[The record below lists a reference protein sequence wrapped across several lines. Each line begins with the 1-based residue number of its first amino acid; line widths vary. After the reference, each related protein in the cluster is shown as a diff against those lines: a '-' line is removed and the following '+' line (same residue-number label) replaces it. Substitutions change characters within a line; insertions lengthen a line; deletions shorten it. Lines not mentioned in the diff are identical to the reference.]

1 MSADITRRCGCRDDV
16 GKQLG
21 AKCPRLSDPKHGTWA
36 YSISAGFVM
45 KPGPD
50 GKMRRVRQ
58 RVRVGGFSTQR
69 AAQTARNKAAVQL
82 DQGTFREP
90 SKVTLAEYLNVWL
103 PRRQATGNGLKSTTV
118 RMYRQYIDLDI
129 VPSKLGSMKLTDIR
143 RAHVSGF
150 VDALSAAGRG
160 ATTVRRIVAVL
171 QSALRDA
178 TNDQLV
184 DENAA
189 RGVRLPKVEREEFE
203 PWEPEQIGHFLD
215 VTSTHRLGELF
226 TTAVFCGMRRGEL
239 VGLRWEDV
247 DLVKREIT
255 VRHTR
260 VQAGKETIET
270 SPKSRAGR
278 RIIELDDTTVGALIA
293 WQIKQAAERAEWAE
307 SWTDSGYVFTYENGS
322 PLRPAYASRLFETLR
337 DQAGLTHASIHSLR
351 HMHASLLLASGTDIA
366 IVSKR
371 LGHSTVALTSDVYA
385 HLIASASRRA
395 AEGAAALVP
404 RVGVHTL
411 ATQPVDATQ

>member
-1 MSADITRRCGCRDDV
+1 MSADVTRRCGCRDEN
-16 GKQLG
+16 GRQLG
-21 AKCPRLSDPKHGTWA
+21 TKCPRLSDPKHGTWS

-45 KPGPD
+45 KPGAD
-50 GKMRRVRQ
+50 GKLRRARQ
-58 RVRVGGFSTQR
+58 RVRIGGFKTQK

-82 DQGTFREP
+82 DQGNYREP
-90 SKVTLAEYLNVWL
+90 SKETLAEYLTTWL
-103 PRRQATGNGLKSTTV
+103 PRRERTGNGLKVTTV
-118 RMYRQYIDLDI
+118 RMYRRYIEVDI
-129 VPSKLGSMKLTDIR
+129 GPSKLGSMKISEIR
-143 RAHVSGF
+143 RGHVTQF
-150 VDALSAAGRG
+150 VDALTDAGRG

-171 QSALRDA
+171 QSAFRDA
-178 TNDQLV
+178 ANDQLI
-184 DENAA
+184 DDNPAH
-189 RGVRLPKVEREEFE
+189 GVRLPTVERDEFQ

-215 VTSTHRLGELF
+215 VAAKHRLGELF
-226 TTAVFCGMRRGEL
+226 TVAVFCGMRRGEL

-247 DLVKREIT
+247 DLAKREIA
-255 VRHTR
+255 VKHTR

-293 WQIKQAAERAEWAE
+293 WQIKQTTERETWGEA
-307 SWTDSGYVFTYENGS
+307 WTDSGYVFTYENGT
-322 PLRPAYASRLFETLR
+322 PLRPAYASRLFESLR
-337 DQAGLTHASIHSLR
+337 DQAQLEHASIHSLR
-351 HMHASLLLASGTDIA
+351 HTHASLLLASGTDIA

-404 RVGVHTL
+404 RATVHTA
-411 ATQPVDATQ
+411 ATHEVESPA